1 MRALKPLVN
10 KPMEKRHRLAPL
22 REIVL
27 ARALYRCGDWRGL
40 GEQILSDYRQ
50 DIRGVFAR
58 HASAVL
64 SMGNGRASGKTG
76 EN

>member
-1 MRALKPLVN
+1 MRGHAMKALEPLAD
-10 KPMEKRHRLAPL
+10 KPMEKRRRLAPL

-27 ARALYRCGDWRGL
+27 ARALYRCGDWQGL
-40 GEQILSDYRQ
+40 GERILKDYRQ

-64 SMGNGRASGKTG
+64 EAGN
-76 EN
+76 